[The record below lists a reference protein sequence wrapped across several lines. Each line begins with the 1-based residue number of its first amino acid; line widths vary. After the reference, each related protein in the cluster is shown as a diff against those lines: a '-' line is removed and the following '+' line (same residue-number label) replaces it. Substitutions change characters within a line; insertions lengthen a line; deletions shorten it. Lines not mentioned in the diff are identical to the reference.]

1 MAAVHEACLQFHWVW
16 KDMNRYEMMWEDA
29 WLMSVWWAALT
40 SEVKPVLLCLTLQKD
55 LWLAVPVNTWRCGV
69 PWVVPPYPWHRA
81 RAGLRCTMITHQVGV
96 YWVNFFF
103 LGKMTSSG
111 FMFWYLLLLAGWN
124 PACPAHNNLR
134 KSRVC
139 GETHHLYLRASLN
152 TWLLLFIFRV
162 ILPLS
167 FKTLMTLFEDK

>member
-16 KDMNRYEMMWEDA
+16 KDKHRYEMMWKDA
-29 WLMSVWWAALT
+29 CATALT
-40 SEVKPVLLCLTLQKD
+40 SEVKPVLPCLTLQKD

-69 PWVVPPYPWHRA
+69 PWVLLPYPWHRA

-103 LGKMTSSG
+103 WQNDELWIYVSV
-111 FMFWYLLLLAGWN
+111 
-124 PACPAHNNLR
+124 
-134 KSRVC
+134 RVIAVLHATTWELTEEKTGC

-152 TWLLLFIFRV
+152 TWLLLFIF
-162 ILPLS
+162 
-167 FKTLMTLFEDK
+167 